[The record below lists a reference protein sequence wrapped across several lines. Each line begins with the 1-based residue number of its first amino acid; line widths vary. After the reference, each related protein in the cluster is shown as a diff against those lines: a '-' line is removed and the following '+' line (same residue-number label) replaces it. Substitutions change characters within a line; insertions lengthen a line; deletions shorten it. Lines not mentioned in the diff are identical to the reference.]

1 VKSTLTT
8 ELKLQYNTVAISF
21 SDNKPDGARQL
32 RGKSWAC
39 VMALYSLTM
48 KKGLT
53 AAFDR
58 TTYGCIG
65 AGVGLCLGDTYKP
78 NRDFMENLL
87 SEDEGYFKTRSLV
100 REFMDNFPYVDIPQR
115 YVVFKPLEKID
126 EKVENPALVSIPANA
141 DQISA
146 LAALIN
152 FRRHGNNHIHAPFCA
167 GCQSVCVIP
176 YNESDRENP
185 RAVIGNLDLAS
196 RKILP
201 PDILTFTIP
210 FKTFCE
216 MEEDVPISLI
226 RKKTW
231 TRIASRID
239 TPEK

>member
-1 VKSTLTT
+1 VRSTLTT
-8 ELKLQYNTVAISF
+8 ELKLQYNPIAILF

-32 RGKSWAC
+32 REKSWGC
-39 VMALYSLTM
+39 VMALYSLTI
-48 KKGLT
+48 KKGMT
-53 AAFDR
+53 VAFDR

-65 AGVGLCLGDTYKP
+65 GGVGLCLGDTYKP
-78 NRDFMENLL
+78 NREFMENLL
-87 SEDEGYFKTRSLV
+87 SEEEGYFKTRLLV
-100 REFMDNFPYVDIPQR
+100 REFMDDFPYVDIPHR

-196 RKILP
+196 RKVLP
-201 PDILTFTIP
+201 PDILTFTVP

-216 MEEDVPISLI
+216 MEEDAPISLI